1 MALAGTTQP
10 TTPETAPT
18 LTCPACGGAN
28 APAAVFCA
36 NPACHKALGGFA
48 YVREELKKEAGWH
61 EALAEKVV
69 AGIGKPQF
77 LGVHL
82 LWFLA
87 WTMINTGFL
96 VMAPRFDA
104 PPFALLGII
113 LTMETIFIT
122 GFVLIS
128 QNQQAKYDAKR
139 AELDYEVNVRT
150 FRKIADLE
158 ETLNR
163 ILARLD
169 APTELSS
176 GPTGDSGGNNR
187 RTP

>member
-1 MALAGTTQP
+1 MALADTTEP
-10 TTPETAPT
+10 TTREAQPSPAPP
-18 LTCPACGGAN
+18 LVCPACGGAN
-28 APAAVFCA
+28 DPEAVFCA

-77 LGVHL
+77 LAVHL

-139 AELDYEVNVRT
+139 AELDYEINVRT

-158 ETLNR
+158 ATLNLV
-163 ILARLD
+163 LARLD
-169 APTELSS
+169 APTDK
-176 GPTGDSGGNNR
+176 PGD
-187 RTP
+187 

>member
-1 MALAGTTQP
+1 MAYTDSTEPNALGTP
-10 TTPETAPT
+10 NAPP
-18 LTCPACGGAN
+18 LLCPVCGGAN
-28 APAAVFCA
+28 APGAVFCA

-48 YVREELKKEAGWH
+48 YVREELEKESRWH
-61 EALAEKVV
+61 EALADRVV

-82 LWFLA
+82 LWFLG
-87 WTMINTGFL
+87 WTAVNTGLL

-113 LTMETIFIT
+113 LAMETIFIT

-128 QNQQAKYDAKR
+128 QNRQAKYDAKR
-139 AELDYEVNVRT
+139 AELDYEVNVQT

-158 ETLNR
+158 TTLQR
-163 ILARLD
+163 VLARLD
-169 APTELSS
+169 ARDAEW
-176 GPTGDSGGNNR
+176 GPG
-187 RTP
+187 